1 MKKYKVVAAWDTVV
15 EAEDEDEAYEE
26 AMKQLDNAI
35 VEGLRQVGYEGVF
48 DIEIKEIEGSENG
61 DEEYYRD

>member
-1 MKKYKVVAAWDTVV
+1 MKKYKVVVTWDTIV
-15 EAEDEDEAYEE
+15 EAGDEDEAYEE

-48 DIEIKEIEGSENG
+48 DIAIVEVKDNG
-61 DEEYYRD
+61 DNS

>member
-61 DEEYYRD
+61 DNS

>member
-1 MKKYKVVAAWDTVV
+1 MKKYKVVVAWDTVV

-35 VEGLRQVGYEGVF
+35 VEGLRQVGYEGIF
-48 DIEIKEIEGSENG
+48 DIAVVEVKDDG
-61 DEEYYRD
+61 DNS

>member
-1 MKKYKVVAAWDTVV
+1 MKKYKVVVAWDTIV

-35 VEGLRQVGYEGVF
+35 VGGLRQVGYEGVF
-48 DIEIKEIEGSENG
+48 DIAVVEVKNNG
-61 DEEYYRD
+61 DNS